1 MPQPP
6 IEIVKYL
13 ATPLVPLREQ
23 YPPGTGGTGAR
34 SEWPEGTLK
43 GIEEIEGFQEQVL
56 GCESKRSGRLW
67 SMQGRSKG
75 RME

>member
-6 IEIVKYL
+6 LDIHKYL
-13 ATPLVPLREQ
+13 KFVLPPVAER

-43 GIEEIEGFQEQVL
+43 GIETVDDFSKLVTD
-56 GCESKRSGRLW
+56 CEYS
-67 SMQGRSKG
+67 
-75 RME
+75 EH